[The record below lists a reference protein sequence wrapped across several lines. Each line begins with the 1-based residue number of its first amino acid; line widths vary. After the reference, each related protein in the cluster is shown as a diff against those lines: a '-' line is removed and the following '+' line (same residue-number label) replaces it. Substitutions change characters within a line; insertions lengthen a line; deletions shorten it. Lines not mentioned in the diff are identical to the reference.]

1 MSTLSKIFLLFI
13 LILCFSCEDKGI
25 IVKCEDCL
33 SEEPINTTLDVKLD
47 LSDYGFLPALITV
60 YEGNIEDSVVY
71 DSFSVNSET
80 TSITVSIN
88 KKYTVTATYYIPD
101 DYYIAVDSATPK
113 VRYEKSQCSDPCYF
127 VYDKSINLR
136 LKYTK

>member
-1 MSTLSKIFLLFI
+1 MRTLSKIFLLFI

-25 IVKCEDCL
+25 SVKCEDCL

-71 DSFSVNSET
+71 DSFSINSET